1 MKTTDRKL
9 TAALAAL
16 VAACFLLAGAFAL
29 PVSAAEAP
37 SAEGGFMMQEG
48 ASVRLE
54 EGGSG
59 IRFSATVTEKFYQA
73 LKTTYGENAGIEF
86 HMVVGAGEDF
96 GQPNDY
102 VSEGVPSFGQSGEY
116 VYREAIIYDRLEED
130 LTAHYTEQGKTG
142 EELTALV
149 AEGIEKAYKT
159 ELNAKAY
166 VKVTPESG
174 EAVTIDA
181 VPADTLRSMRGV
193 ALAALVQGVYEEN
206 SEEETALKSYLGGE
220 LTVNRETALAGYFDA
235 ESTGTLT
242 SEVGD
247 GSYTAYFGAK
257 KVGSAVVS
265 EGQETVVIDGLSGF
279 DRMTVGEDYPV
290 TLYNEESGTAF
301 VRDFKYV
308 SKVIDEA
315 NDLAMFKID
324 NTFDGSAGTV
334 KSSLFDGYYVLG
346 KDIDATEYTHADSG
360 VNLYQ
365 ASNRWFITQGL
376 KDCGLK
382 GTFDGNGHTISNLAL
397 GQFGLFGLINGG
409 TVKNVAIEISSMSG
423 GYTAGLCWFA
433 LDAVIENVHLEVE
446 ALPGN
451 SGRAALAASILQS
464 EVNNV
469 LIEVRDVYWP
479 DGVSAEP
486 PCNYGS
492 FISMN
497 VNTVEDTEP
506 NTFANVY
513 IISAFEATASRRT
526 GEAVVYIDGENRD
539 CENTYTGIKRYDT
552 LADMISNKNY
562 LGEETLSPN
571 DYSSFMESGYWHL
584 SEDRI
589 PVFGAN

>member
-1 MKTTDRKL
+1 MKTAKKPL
-9 TAALAAL
+9 TAVFATLAL
-16 VAACFLLAGAFAL
+16 ACFLLCGASLTPVFAE
-29 PVSAAEAP
+29 PV
-37 SAEGGFMMQEG
+37 SAEGGFYMQNG
-48 ASVRLE
+48 AAIRLE

-59 IRFSATVTEKFYQA
+59 IRFSATVTEEFYQA
-73 LKTTYGENAGIEF
+73 LKTAYGENAGIEF

-102 VSEGVPSFGQSGEY
+102 VSEGVPSFGEAGEY
-116 VYREAIIYDRLEED
+116 VYKEVIYYDDVEQE
-130 LTAHYTEQGKTG
+130 LTDYYESQGKTG
-142 EELTALV
+142 AELETLV
-149 AEGIEKAYKT
+149 REGVLQAYAT
-159 ELNAKAY
+159 ELNARAY

-174 EAVTIDA
+174 ETVTIDA
-181 VPADTLRSMRGV
+181 VGADTLRSMRGV
-193 ALAALVQGVYEEN
+193 ALAALVKGVYEEN
-206 SEEETALKSYLGGE
+206 SEEETALKSYLGGD

-257 KVGSAVVS
+257 KVGSAVVA

-315 NDLAMFKID
+315 NDLAMFKIV
-324 NTFDGSAGTV
+324 NTFDGSAGIV
-334 KSSLFDGYYVLG
+334 ESGLFDGYYVLG
-346 KDIDATEYTHADSG
+346 KDIDATGYTHANSG

-365 ASNRWFITQGL
+365 ASNRWFTTQGL
-376 KDCGLK
+376 GNCGLK

-409 TVKNVAIEISSMSG
+409 TVKNVAIEISSMSS

-433 LDAVIENVHLEVE
+433 LDAVIENVHLKV
-446 ALPGN
+446 AVLPGN

-469 LIEVRDVYWP
+469 LIEVRDVLWP
-479 DGVSAEP
+479 AGVEEY
-486 PCNYGS
+486 CNYGS

-497 VNTVEDTEP
+497 VNTVADVEP
-506 NTFANVY
+506 NTFTNVY

-539 CENTYTGIKRYDT
+539 CENTYAGIKRYDT
-552 LADMISNKNY
+552 LADMIANKNY
-562 LGEETLSPN
+562 LGEDPLSPN
-571 DYSSFMESGYWHL
+571 DYSSFTECGCWHL
-584 SEDRI
+584 SEDGI

>member
-1 MKTTDRKL
+1 MKTADRKL

-86 HMVVGAGEDF
+86 HMVVGAGENF
-96 GQPNDY
+96 GQPKDY
-102 VSEGVPSFGQSGEY
+102 VSEGVPSFGQSGKY
-116 VYREAIIYDRLEED
+116 VYREAIIYDQLEDD
-130 LTAHYTEQGKTG
+130 LTEYYTEQDKTG

-181 VPADTLRSMRGV
+181 VPADTLRSMQDV
-193 ALAALVQGVYEEN
+193 ALAALVEGGYEEN
-206 SEEETALKSYLGGE
+206 SEEETALKSYLGGK

-257 KVGSAVVS
+257 KVGSAVVA

-279 DRMTVGEDYPV
+279 DQMTVGEDYPV

-315 NDLAMFKID
+315 NDLAMFKIV
-324 NTFDGSAGTV
+324 NTFDDSTEQATV
-334 KSSLFDGYYVLG
+334 KSGLFDGYYVLG
-346 KDIDATEYTHADSG
+346 KDIDATGYTHANGITKIDA
-360 VNLYQ
+360 
-365 ASNRWFITQGL
+365 ASSIWFDTQGFE
-376 KDCGLK
+376 DCGLT
-382 GTFDGNGHTISNLAL
+382 GTFDGNGHTISDLTISRH
-397 GQFGLFGLINGG
+397 GLFGVINGG
-409 TVKNVAIEISSMSG
+409 TVKNIGFENLALTG
-423 GYTAGLCWFA
+423 GNCCSLAYYTLG
-433 LDAVIENVHLEVE
+433 AVIENVYLDITSITNGWSMSAV
-446 ALPGN
+446 
-451 SGRAALAASILQS
+451 AASFCNAQVSNLIV
-464 EVNNV
+464 EVGANAAGAASFTCINSSYDARGES
-469 LIEVRDVYWP
+469 IFSDIYI
-479 DGVSAEP
+479 VSSLLATP
-486 PCNYGS
+486 S
-492 FISMN
+492 
-497 VNTVEDTEP
+497 TV
-506 NTFANVY
+506 
-513 IISAFEATASRRT
+513 
-526 GEAVVYIDGENRD
+526 DGENRD
-539 CENTYTGIKRYDT
+539 CENTYAGIKRYDT

-562 LGEETLSPN
+562 LGEEPLSPN
-571 DYSSFMESGYWHL
+571 DYSSFTECGCWHL
-584 SEDRI
+584 SEDGI

>member
-1 MKTTDRKL
+1 MKTAKKPL
-9 TAALAAL
+9 TAVFATLAL
-16 VAACFLLAGAFAL
+16 ACFLLCGASLTPVFAE
-29 PVSAAEAP
+29 PV
-37 SAEGGFMMQEG
+37 SAEGGFYMQNGAAIRLQEG
-48 ASVRLE
+48 E
-54 EGGSG
+54 SG
-59 IRFSATVTEKFYQA
+59 IRFSTTVTEEFYLALQQA
-73 LKTTYGENAGIEF
+73 YGENAAIEF
-86 HMVVGAGEDF
+86 HTVIGEGENF
-96 GQPNDY
+96 SGENDY
-102 VSEGVPSFGQSGEY
+102 IWEGVPSFGETGEY
-116 VYREAIIYDRLEED
+116 VYKEVIYYDDVEQE
-130 LTAHYTEQGKTG
+130 LTDYYESQGKTG
-142 EELTALV
+142 GELTALV

-174 EAVTIDA
+174 EAVKIDA
-181 VPADTLRSMRGV
+181 VPADTLRSMQGV
-193 ALAALVQGVYEEN
+193 ALAALVKGVYEEN

-257 KVGSAVVS
+257 KVGSAVVA
-265 EGQETVVIDGLSGF
+265 EGQETVVIDGLDGF

-315 NDLAMFKID
+315 NDLAMFKIV
-324 NTFDGSAGTV
+324 NTFDGSAGIV
-334 KSSLFDGYYVLG
+334 ESGLFDGYYVLG
-346 KDIDATEYTHADSG
+346 KDIDATGYTHANSG

-376 KDCGLK
+376 GNCGLK

-409 TVKNVAIEISSMSG
+409 TVKNVAIEISSMSSS

-433 LDAVIENVHLEVE
+433 LDAVIENVHLEVA

-469 LIEVRDVYWP
+469 LIEVHDVWWP
-479 DGVSAEP
+479 AGLK
-486 PCNYGS
+486 YGS

-497 VNTVEDTEP
+497 VNTVADVEP

-513 IISAFEATASRRT
+513 IISAFEATVDSIP
-526 GEAVVYIDGENRD
+526 VYIDGENRD
-539 CENTYTGIKRYDT
+539 CENTYAGIKRYDT
-552 LADMISNKNY
+552 LADMIANKNY
-562 LGEETLSPN
+562 LGGEPLSPN
-571 DYSSFMESGYWHL
+571 DYSSFTESGCWHL
-584 SEDRI
+584 SEDGI

>member
-1 MKTTDRKL
+1 MKTAKKPL
-9 TAALAAL
+9 TAVFATLAL
-16 VAACFLLAGAFAL
+16 ACFLLCGASLTPVFAE
-29 PVSAAEAP
+29 PV
-37 SAEGGFMMQEG
+37 SAEGGFYMQNGAAIRLKEG
-48 ASVRLE
+48 E
-54 EGGSG
+54 SG
-59 IRFSATVTEKFYQA
+59 IRFSTTVTEEFYLA
-73 LKTTYGENAGIEF
+73 LQQEYGENAAIEF
-86 HMVVGAGEDF
+86 HTVIGKGENF
-96 GQPNDY
+96 SGENDY
-102 VSEGVPSFGQSGEY
+102 TWEGVPSFGETGEY
-116 VYREAIIYDRLEED
+116 VYKEVIYYDDVEQE
-130 LTAHYTEQGKTG
+130 LTDYYESQGKTG
-142 EELTALV
+142 AELETLV
-149 AEGIEKAYKT
+149 REGVLQAYAT
-159 ELNAKAY
+159 ELNARAY

-174 EAVTIDA
+174 EAVTIAA
-181 VPADTLRSMRGV
+181 VPADTLRSMQGV
-193 ALAALVQGVYEEN
+193 ALAALVKGVYEEN
-206 SEEETALKSYLGGE
+206 SEEETALKSYLGGD

-257 KVGSAVVS
+257 KVGSAVVA

-315 NDLAMFKID
+315 NDLAIFKIV
-324 NTFDGSAGTV
+324 NTFDGSAGIV
-334 KSSLFDGYYVLG
+334 ESGLFDGYYVLG
-346 KDIDATEYTHADSG
+346 KDIDAAGYTHANSG

-365 ASNRWFITQGL
+365 ASNRWFTTQGL
-376 KDCGLK
+376 GNCGLK

-433 LDAVIENVHLEVE
+433 LDAVIENVHLEV
-446 ALPGN
+446 AVLPGN

-469 LIEVRDVYWP
+469 LIEVRDVLWP
-479 DGVSAEP
+479 AGVEEY
-486 PCNYGS
+486 CNYGS

-497 VNTVEDTEP
+497 VNTVADVEP
-506 NTFANVY
+506 NTFTNVY
-513 IISAFEATASRRT
+513 IISAFKATASRRT

-552 LADMISNKNY
+552 IADMIANRNY
-562 LGEETLSPN
+562 LGEEPLSPN
-571 DYSSFMESGYWHL
+571 DYSSFTECGCWHL
-584 SEDRI
+584 SEDGI

>member
-1 MKTTDRKL
+1 MKTADRKL

-59 IRFSATVTEKFYQA
+59 IRFSATVTEEFYQA
-73 LKTTYGENAGIEF
+73 LKTAYGENAGIEF

-130 LTAHYTEQGKTG
+130 LTAYYTEQGKTG

-181 VPADTLRSMRGV
+181 VPADTLRSMQGV
-193 ALAALVQGVYEEN
+193 ALAALVKGGYEEN

-257 KVGSAVVS
+257 KVGSAVVA

-315 NDLAMFKID
+315 SDLAMFKIV
-324 NTFDGSAGTV
+324 NTFEGSAGIV
-334 KSSLFDGYYVLG
+334 ESGLFDGYYVLG
-346 KDIDATEYTHADSG
+346 KDIDATGYTHANSG
-360 VNLYQ
+360 LNLYQ
-365 ASNRWFITQGL
+365 ASNRWFTTQGL
-376 KDCGLK
+376 GNCGLK

-433 LDAVIENVHLEVE
+433 LDAVIENVHLEVAE
-446 ALPGN
+446 LPGN

-469 LIEVRDVYWP
+469 LIEVRDVLWP
-479 DGVSAEP
+479 AGVEEY
-486 PCNYGS
+486 CNYGS

-497 VNTVEDTEP
+497 VNTVADVEP
-506 NTFANVY
+506 NTFTNVY
-513 IISAFEATASRRT
+513 IISAFKATASRRQ

-552 LADMISNKNY
+552 IADMIANRNY
-562 LGEETLSPN
+562 LGEEPLSPN
-571 DYSSFMESGYWHL
+571 DYSSFTECGCWHL
-584 SEDRI
+584 SEDGI

>member
-1 MKTTDRKL
+1 MKTADRKL

-73 LKTTYGENAGIEF
+73 LKTAYGENAGIEF

-102 VSEGVPSFGQSGEY
+102 VSEGVPSFGQSGVY
-116 VYREAIIYDRLEED
+116 VYREAIIYDQLEED
-130 LTAHYTEQGKTG
+130 LTAYYTGQGKTG
-142 EELTALV
+142 GELTALV

-181 VPADTLRSMRGV
+181 VPADTLRSMQGV
-193 ALAALVQGVYEEN
+193 ALAALVEGVYEEN
-206 SEEETALKSYLGGE
+206 SEEETALKSYLGGK

-257 KVGSAVVS
+257 KVGSADVA

-279 DRMTVGEDYPV
+279 DQMTVGEDYPV
-290 TLYNEESGTAF
+290 TLYNEESDTAF

-315 NDLAMFKID
+315 NDLAYFKITND
-324 NTFDGSAGTV
+324 VDGQGNASNVSGN
-334 KSSLFDGYYVLG
+334 FDGYYVLG
-346 KDIDATEYTHADSG
+346 KDIDATGYTHTTGIKGIAAANK
-360 VNLYQ
+360 V
-365 ASNRWFITQGL
+365 FIYNNFV
-376 KDCGLK
+376 DCGLT
-382 GTFDGNGHTISNLAL
+382 GTFDGNGHTISNLSI
-397 GQFGLFGLINGG
+397 GSGGLFGVINEG
-409 TVKNVAIEISSMSG
+409 TVKNLGLSDISFYASDAAALAWYTYG
-423 GYTAGLCWFA
+423 GS
-433 LDAVIENVHLEVE
+433 IENVYIGVTE
-446 ALPGN
+446 LPN
-451 SGRAALAASILQS
+451 KWARAAVAG
-464 EVNNV
+464 NV
-469 LIEVRDVYWP
+469 HSTTKVENLLVEL
-479 DGVSAEP
+479 GGTVSAL
-486 PCNYGS
+486 NGGYGS
-492 FISMN
+492 FTSHDGTAANGDVTGNWNNIYIVSSAPC
-497 VNTVEDTEP
+497 TVTS
-506 NTFANVY
+506 ANKV
-513 IISAFEATASRRT
+513 
-526 GEAVVYIDGENRD
+526 IDGEN
-539 CENTYTGIKRYDT
+539 TAASAKYAGIKRYESYDEMK
-552 LADMISNKNY
+552 LAENNFASF
-562 LGEETLSPN
+562 ET
-571 DYSSFMESGYWHL
+571 SGYW
-584 SEDRI
+584 SMENGI